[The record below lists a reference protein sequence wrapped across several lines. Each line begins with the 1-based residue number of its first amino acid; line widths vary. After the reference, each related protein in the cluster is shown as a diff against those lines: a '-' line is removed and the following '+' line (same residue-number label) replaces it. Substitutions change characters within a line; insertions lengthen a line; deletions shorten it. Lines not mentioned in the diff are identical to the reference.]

1 MTPDPQTVA
10 ALGEFALIDR
20 LAAALA
26 EAGAATA
33 PDLLGIGD
41 DAAIWTPTPGTRAVI
56 TTDSLIAGIHFRLD
70 WTSWRDLG
78 HKALAVNL
86 SDVAAMGARPR
97 LATISLALT
106 GAEPVAGLLDLY
118 RGLGALAAAHGVVV
132 AGGDIV
138 ASPERLGLHLTVVGE
153 SWPDADGAL
162 LTRDRARPDD
172 LLAVSGPLG
181 RSAAGLE
188 GLLKSVVRS
197 RQSVEEFATGDAVST
212 TPDSS
217 LATDYVLR
225 TTDFLAAHH
234 RPTPQIAYGRAL
246 VAAGGRVAMDLSDGL
261 FGDLA
266 KICARS
272 GVGAIVDEAALPV
285 SPAVRAAFPEGWLR
299 LATRGG
305 EDYELLFTADV
316 ATIERLRALCA
327 ARDLPAPAIIG
338 TITARGFA
346 RRRTRDPPASRRWA
360 HGDGGGR
367 GVRSFC
373 RSIIR
378 YVGVLAS
385 YWSIVSVGRR
395 RRPPRAPWAAG
406 GGHMCDGVSA

>member
-1 MTPDPQTVA
+1 MPTDPQTVA
-10 ALGEFALIDR
+10 ALGEFALLER
-20 LAAALA
+20 LAATLA
-26 EAGAATA
+26 EVGAAAA
-33 PDLLGIGD
+33 PESLGIGD

-97 LATISLALT
+97 LATVSLALT
-106 GAEPVAGLLDLY
+106 GAEPVMGLRDLY
-118 RGLGALAAAHGVVV
+118 RGLGALAAVHGVVV

-162 LTRDRARPDD
+162 LTRDRALPGD
-172 LLAVSGPLG
+172 LLAVSGSLG

-188 GLLKSVVRS
+188 LLQSWVVS
-197 RQSVEEFATGDAVST
+197 RESREGSDPLASQQAPAVPHLSHDSRLST
-212 TPDSS
+212 H
-217 LATDYVLR
+217 
-225 TTDFLAAHH
+225 DFLAAHH
-234 RPTPQIAYGRAL
+234 RPTPQIAYGRAI

-272 GVGAIVDEAALPV
+272 GVGALVEEAALPV
-285 SPAVRAAFPEGWLR
+285 PEAVRAAFPDEWLR

-305 EDYELLFTADV
+305 EDYELLFTADA
-316 ATIERLRALCA
+316 ATIDRLRDLCV

-338 TITARGFA
+338 VITA
-346 RRRTRDPPASRRWA
+346 PPADGPPIHLRRA
-360 HGDGGGR
+360 AGHEEAVGGGA
-367 GVRSFC
+367 FDHF
-373 RSIIR
+373 
-378 YVGVLAS
+378 
-385 YWSIVSVGRR
+385 
-395 RRPPRAPWAAG
+395 G
-406 GGHMCDGVSA
+406 GG

>member
-1 MTPDPQTVA
+1 MPPDPQTVA

-20 LAAALA
+20 LATALA
-26 EAGAATA
+26 EVGAAAA

-41 DAAIWTPTPGTRAVI
+41 DAAIWMPTPGTRAVI

-78 HKALAVNL
+78 HKALATNL

-97 LATISLALT
+97 VATVSLALT
-106 GAEPVAGLLDLY
+106 GAEPIAGLLDLY
-118 RGLGALAAAHGVVV
+118 RGLGTLAAAHGVVV

-153 SWPDADGAL
+153 SWPDFDGRL
-162 LTRDRARPDD
+162 LTRDRARPGD
-172 LLAVSGPLG
+172 LLVVSGPLG

-188 GLLKSVVRS
+188 TLLRSSIVGRRSSVSDRS
-197 RQSVEEFATGDAVST
+197 AGK
-212 TPDSS
+212 S
-217 LATDYVLR
+217 LASASPDLSGDR
-225 TTDFLAAHH
+225 RPTTDDFLVAHH
-234 RPTPQIAYGRAL
+234 RPTPQIAYGRAI

-272 GVGAIVDEAALPV
+272 GVGAIVEEGALPV
-285 SPAVRAAFPEGWLR
+285 PDAVRAAFPDEWLR

-316 ATIERLRALCA
+316 ATMDRLRDLCV

-338 TITARGFA
+338 IITA
-346 RRRTRDPPASRRWA
+346 PPAIAPPIRLRRID
-360 HGDGGGR
+360 GREEPVGGGA
-367 GVRSFC
+367 FDHF
-373 RSIIR
+373 
-378 YVGVLAS
+378 
-385 YWSIVSVGRR
+385 
-395 RRPPRAPWAAG
+395 AG
-406 GGHMCDGVSA
+406 G

>member
-1 MTPDPQTVA
+1 MPPIPQTVA

-26 EAGAATA
+26 EVGAAAA

-97 LATISLALT
+97 LAIISLALT

-118 RGLGALAAAHGVVV
+118 RGMGALAAAHGVVV

-138 ASPERLGLHLTVVGE
+138 ASPERLGLHVTVVGE

-162 LTRDRARPDD
+162 LTRDRARPGD
-172 LLAVSGPLG
+172 LLAISGPLG

-188 GLLKSVVRS
+188 LLLESAVGS
-197 RQSVEEFATGDAVST
+197 RQSVESNRAIGRSVASALPNLSADRRLPTA
-212 TPDSS
+212 
-217 LATDYVLR
+217 
-225 TTDFLAAHH
+225 DFLAAHY
-234 RPTPQIAYGRAL
+234 RPIPQIAYGRAI

-272 GVGAIVDEAALPV
+272 GVGAIVEEAALPV
-285 SPAVRAAFPEGWLR
+285 PDTVRAAFPAEWLR

-305 EDYELLFTADV
+305 EDYELLFTVDRV
-316 ATIERLRALCA
+316 TLDRLRVLCA
-327 ARDLPAPAIIG
+327 ARALPAPAIIG
-338 TITARGFA
+338 VITAPTAAGPTIRL
-346 RRRTRDPPASRRWA
+346 RRADGREEAV
-360 HGDGGGR
+360 GGGAFDHF
-367 GVRSFC
+367 G
-373 RSIIR
+373 
-378 YVGVLAS
+378 
-385 YWSIVSVGRR
+385 GR
-395 RRPPRAPWAAG
+395 
-406 GGHMCDGVSA
+406 

>member
-1 MTPDPQTVA
+1 MPPEPQIVA
-10 ALGEFALIDR
+10 ALGGFALIDR

-26 EAGAATA
+26 EVGAAAA
-33 PDLLGIGD
+33 PDFLGIGD

-106 GAEPVAGLLDLY
+106 GAEPVAGLFDLY

-132 AGGDIV
+132 VGGDIV

-153 SWPDADGAL
+153 SWPDANGAL
-162 LTRDRARPDD
+162 LTRDRARPGD

-188 GLLKSVVRS
+188 MLQSWVVGRGSSEENAQLPNQQAPVLPHLS
-197 RQSVEEFATGDAVST
+197 RDSRPT
-212 TPDSS
+212 TH
-217 LATDYVLR
+217 
-225 TTDFLAAHH
+225 DFLTAHH
-234 RPTPQIAYGRAL
+234 RPTPRIAYGRAL
-246 VAAGGRVAMDLSDGL
+246 VAAGGHVAMDLSDGL

-272 GVGAIVDEAALPV
+272 GVGALIEEGALPV
-285 SPAVRAAFPEGWLR
+285 PDAVRAAFPAAWLR

-305 EDYELLFTADV
+305 EDYELLFAADG
-316 ATIERLRALCA
+316 ATIDRLRVLCA
-327 ARDLPAPAIIG
+327 AHDLSAPTIIG
-338 TITARGFA
+338 VITA
-346 RRRTRDPPASRRWA
+346 PPAAGPPILLRRMA
-360 HGDGGGR
+360 GREEPVGGGA
-367 GVRSFC
+367 FDHF
-373 RSIIR
+373 
-378 YVGVLAS
+378 
-385 YWSIVSVGRR
+385 
-395 RRPPRAPWAAG
+395 G
-406 GGHMCDGVSA
+406 GG

>member
-1 MTPDPQTVA
+1 MPNAPQTVA

-20 LAAALA
+20 LVAVLAEVGAAA
-26 EAGAATA
+26 A
-33 PDLLGIGD
+33 PDFLGIGD

-78 HKALAVNL
+78 HKALATNL

-97 LATISLALT
+97 LATVSLALT

-118 RGLGALAAAHGVVV
+118 RGLGALAALHGVVV

-162 LTRDRARPDD
+162 LTRDRARPGD

-188 GLLKSVVRS
+188 LLQSWVVS
-197 RQSVEEFATGDAVST
+197 RESREGNDTPASQQAPAV
-212 TPDSS
+212 PRLPHDSRHP
-217 LATDYVLR
+217 TYDYL
-225 TTDFLAAHH
+225 DAHH
-234 RPTPQIAYGRAL
+234 RPTPRIAYGRAI

-272 GVGAIVDEAALPV
+272 GVGALVEEAALPV
-285 SPAVRAAFPEGWLR
+285 PDAVRAAFPDAWLR

-305 EDYELLFTADV
+305 EDYELLFTADA
-316 ATIERLRALCA
+316 ATIDRLRALCA

-338 TITARGFA
+338 VITA
-346 RRRTRDPPASRRWA
+346 PPADAPPIRLRRA
-360 HGDGGGR
+360 DGREETVGGGA
-367 GVRSFC
+367 FDHF
-373 RSIIR
+373 
-378 YVGVLAS
+378 
-385 YWSIVSVGRR
+385 
-395 RRPPRAPWAAG
+395 G
-406 GGHMCDGVSA
+406 GGT

>member
-1 MTPDPQTVA
+1 MPPEPQTVA

-26 EAGAATA
+26 EVGAAAA

-106 GAEPVAGLLDLY
+106 GAEPVTGLLDLY

-162 LTRDRARPDD
+162 LTRDRARPGD

-188 GLLKSVVRS
+188 MLL
-197 RQSVEEFATGDAVST
+197 QSAEGHDVTASAVAS
-212 TPDSS
+212 PVHDLSADRR
-217 LATDYVLR
+217 LP

-234 RPTPQIAYGRAL
+234 RPTPRIAYGRAL

-272 GVGAIVDEAALPV
+272 CVGAIIEEGSLPV
-285 SPAVRAAFPEGWLR
+285 PDAVRAAFPDEWLR

-305 EDYELLFTADV
+305 EDYELLFTVDA
-316 ATIERLRALCA
+316 ATLDRLRVLCA
-327 ARDLPAPAIIG
+327 ARELPPPAIIG
-338 TITARGFA
+338 VITA
-346 RRRTRDPPASRRWA
+346 PPAAGPPIRLRRMD
-360 HGDGGGR
+360 GREEPVGGGA
-367 GVRSFC
+367 FDHF
-373 RSIIR
+373 
-378 YVGVLAS
+378 
-385 YWSIVSVGRR
+385 
-395 RRPPRAPWAAG
+395 G
-406 GGHMCDGVSA
+406 GE

>member
-1 MTPDPQTVA
+1 MPSAPQTVA

-20 LAAALA
+20 LAAVLA
-26 EAGAATA
+26 EVGAATA
-33 PDLLGIGD
+33 PEFLGIGD

-97 LATISLALT
+97 LATVSLALT
-106 GAEPVAGLLDLY
+106 GAEPVAGLLELY
-118 RGLGALAAAHGVVV
+118 RGLGTLAAAHGVVV

-162 LTRDRARPDD
+162 LTRDRARPGD

-188 GLLKSVVRS
+188 MLLKSAVGSRRS
-197 RQSVEEFATGDAVST
+197 AESDRAIGRSVASAL
-212 TPDSS
+212 PDLSADRR
-217 LATDYVLR
+217 LATA
-225 TTDFLAAHH
+225 DFLVAHH
-234 RPTPQIAYGRAL
+234 RPTPRIAYGRAI
-246 VAAGGRVAMDLSDGL
+246 VAAGGRVAMDVSDGL

-285 SPAVRAAFPEGWLR
+285 PDAVRAAFPEEWLR

-305 EDYELLFTADV
+305 EDYELLFTADA
-316 ATIERLRALCA
+316 ATLDRLRALCV

-338 TITARGFA
+338 AITA
-346 RRRTRDPPASRRWA
+346 PPAAGSPIRLHRA
-360 HGDGGGR
+360 DGHEEAVGGGA
-367 GVRSFC
+367 FDHF
-373 RSIIR
+373 
-378 YVGVLAS
+378 
-385 YWSIVSVGRR
+385 
-395 RRPPRAPWAAG
+395 G
-406 GGHMCDGVSA
+406 GG